1 MRSARARPAL
11 RYHLPV
17 SSALV
22 RVGGLVVTATY
33 AAFLVW
39 VYARQPRT
47 IGQITGGVAATVGA
61 YTVDAANFDE
71 GLRFFRRDHF
81 VEARAAFERADPARQ
96 DALTQFY
103 IAYSFYRQGW
113 GRVYKDDALYRQGLE
128 AVDRAIARAPGGR
141 LVVGDGTLGMH
152 TADELRAE
160 LQRGTQRSMS
170 DLNPMKV
177 LEPRK

>member
-1 MRSARARPAL
+1 VKP
-11 RYHLPV
+11 
-17 SSALV
+17 ALV
-22 RVGGLVVTATY
+22 RVAGLVVTALY
-33 AAFLVW
+33 AAFIVS

-47 IGQITGGVAATVGA
+47 VRQLTGGVVAAMGA
-61 YTVDAANFDE
+61 YKVDPVNFEE
-71 GLRFFRRDHF
+71 GLRFFRGDQF

-103 IAYSFYRQGW
+103 VAYSFYRQGW
-113 GRVYKDDALYRQGLE
+113 GRVYKDDTLYRQGLE
-128 AVDRAIARAPGGR
+128 AADRAIARAPGGR
-141 LVVGDGTLGMH
+141 LVVGDRNLGMH